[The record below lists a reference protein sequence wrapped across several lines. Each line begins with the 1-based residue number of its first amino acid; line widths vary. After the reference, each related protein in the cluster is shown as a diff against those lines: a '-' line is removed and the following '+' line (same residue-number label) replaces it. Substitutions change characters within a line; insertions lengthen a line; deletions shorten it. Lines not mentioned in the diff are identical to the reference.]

1 MLLWPKATVLIF
13 SACFVRDDMCW
24 QLVAFLVVWLL
35 CLLTPA
41 RPVTFC
47 ILLLFV
53 FLITHFCLSLLWP
66 IIVKCYWSL
75 IHEFG
80 DTLFRCMCLCRTET
94 PHRILTFLGAQLP
107 ERLMVWQGCGL
118 SVWHLARKV
127 RLAGFA
133 NLRAQPGT
141 LKDEWRRALGTGHLS
156 PEDSMKGTRREG
168 SFTGDPERYV
178 K

>member
-1 MLLWPKATVLIF
+1 VLATGYFSSRVFVMFVNASQTSNVLYFTVVCISHYALLSLSPLAYNCLMFFIF
-13 SACFVRDDMCW
+13 STWILWYIISLHVFV
-24 QLVAFLVVWLL
+24 
-35 CLLTPA
+35 
-41 RPVTFC
+41 
-47 ILLLFV
+47 
-53 FLITHFCLSLLWP
+53 S
-66 IIVKCYWSL
+66 YWNSPQDPCN
-75 IHEFG
+75 F
-80 DTLFRCMCLCRTET
+80 
-94 PHRILTFLGAQLP
+94 GAQLP